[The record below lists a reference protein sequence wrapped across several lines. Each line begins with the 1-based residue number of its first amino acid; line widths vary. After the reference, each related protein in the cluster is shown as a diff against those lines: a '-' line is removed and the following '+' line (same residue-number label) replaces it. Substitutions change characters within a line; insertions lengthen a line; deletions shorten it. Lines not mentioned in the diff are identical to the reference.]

1 MASLAGCGK
10 PVATER
16 TFEAFGTTVRIEIPQ
31 SEPSSSAAAATE
43 IERRFRVAERDW
55 YAFGSGELARVNA
68 LLARGEA
75 AAVSAELA
83 PLISRAMDLHGRS
96 GGLFDP
102 GVCALVRLWQFDS
115 EDALAVAAG
124 PPPDA
129 EVRALRSR
137 QGTLADL
144 RFDGRTVSAAR
155 PLCIDLGGM
164 AKGTALERARAV
176 LATRGITSA
185 LVDIGGS
192 SQLAIGQ
199 KPGKEGP
206 RHWSIGLLDP
216 RSSRIFGRLELAPG
230 EAAST
235 SGDYERGYEQDGR
248 RYHHILD
255 PVTGRPTAATASVT
269 VLAGDAELAD
279 AASTALMVAGP
290 DRFREVAAALG
301 IDDALLVSTKGEV
314 LTTPGMATR
323 LQRDN
328 GGRIPAPDWQ
338 TGSPDL

>member
-1 MASLAGCGK
+1 MF
-10 PVATER
+10 R
-16 TFEAFGTTVRIEIPQ
+16 T
-31 SEPSSSAAAATE
+31 AA
-43 IERRFRVAERDW
+43 RDW
-55 YAFGSGELARVNA
+55 YAFGTGELARVNA
-68 LLARGEA
+68 RLARGDSTP
-75 AAVSAELA
+75 VSPELA
-83 PLISRAMDLHGRS
+83 PLIKRAMDFHARS

-115 EDALAVAAG
+115 EEALAVAEA
-124 PPPDA
+124 PPPDT
-129 EVRALRSR
+129 EIQALRAR

-144 RFDGRTVSAAR
+144 RFDGRTASAAR

-164 AKGTALERARAV
+164 AKGTVLEQARAV
-176 LATRGITSA
+176 LAKHGIRSA

-192 SQLAIGQ
+192 SQLAIGR
-199 KPGKEGP
+199 KGRRP
-206 RHWSIGLLDP
+206 WSIGLLDP
-216 RSSRIFGRLELAPG
+216 RSTRVFGRLVLAPG

-235 SGDYERGYEQDGR
+235 SGDYERGYERDGR

-255 PVTGRPTAATASVT
+255 PATGKPTAATAGVT

-290 DRFREVAAALG
+290 GRFREVCAALG
-301 IDDALLVSTKGEV
+301 IADALLITTTGDV

-328 GGRIPAPDWQ
+328 DGRIPVLDWRAAN
-338 TGSPDL
+338 PDL